1 MRNYTPKVSVSQNGI
16 VSVNQKCYNY
26 SHAGFVDDVVDFFCC
41 PVGVSPAP
49 DGRRNNLEAAVGTP
63 AGTGVLDPEGVRVLE
78 AVRKIGALEVDRF
91 LVLVV
96 VVLADGLPGETNPV
110 GVLGRDKDVPFV
122 FNLRA
127 EDDAVLPD
135 RPDIADVLRGM
146 RDGVSSVLSR
156 DKLEP

>member
-1 MRNYTPKVSVSQNGI
+1 M
-16 VSVNQKCYNY
+16 
-26 SHAGFVDDVVDFFCC
+26 
-41 PVGVSPAP
+41 
-49 DGRRNNLEAAVGTP
+49 
-63 AGTGVLDPEGVRVLE
+63 LDPEGVRVLE

>member
-63 AGTGVLDPEGVRVLE
+63 AGTGVLDPEGVRVLH
-78 AVRKIGALEVDRF
+78 K
-91 LVLVV
+91 
-96 VVLADGLPGETNPV
+96 
-110 GVLGRDKDVPFV
+110 K
-122 FNLRA
+122 
-127 EDDAVLPD
+127 
-135 RPDIADVLRGM
+135 
-146 RDGVSSVLSR
+146 SR
-156 DKLEP
+156 NNYIVQAQL

>member
-1 MRNYTPKVSVSQNGI
+1 M
-16 VSVNQKCYNY
+16 
-26 SHAGFVDDVVDFFCC
+26 
-41 PVGVSPAP
+41 
-49 DGRRNNLEAAVGTP
+49 
-63 AGTGVLDPEGVRVLE
+63 LDPEGVR
-78 AVRKIGALEVDRF
+78 
-91 LVLVV
+91 
-96 VVLADGLPGETNPV
+96 VLADGLPGETNPV